1 MKRFSLVA
9 VAGAVALLAPLG
21 AAASAQAAGQL
32 PFTITEQ
39 ITLGPNGPVVEVFET
54 TGPLCPSGS
63 FADTVVANTSK
74 VLVVRSLYTCDD
86 GSGTFNAITELRSNP
101 GPDDTGTSTG
111 TVQLLGGTGAFTNL
125 IGHGSV
131 TGFINFATGTAG
143 ATDTGVVTRI

>member
-1 MKRFSLVA
+1 MKRLSLVA

-21 AAASAQAAGQL
+21 AAASAQAAQQV

-39 ITLGPNGPVVEVFET
+39 ITLGPNGPVVELFEA
-54 TGPLCPSGS
+54 TGPLCHSGS
-63 FADTVVANTSK
+63 FADTVVAQTSK
-74 VLVVRSLYTCDD
+74 VLVVRSVYTCAD
-86 GSGTFNAITELRSNP
+86 GSGTFNATTELRGTP
-101 GPDDTGTSTG
+101 GPNDTVTSTG

-131 TGFINFATGTAG
+131 TGFVNNMTGTAT